1 MSPVAFEDFV
11 EIHGLLARYGHVI
24 DEAVTTGR
32 WDALDEI
39 FTSDIIFDARPAGY
53 DVMSGIETVREV
65 WSTGKV
71 KHPRGHHATNVIIT
85 GIDGDLVSV
94 ASKGISVFVGDS
106 GTGEVSS
113 VIYRD
118 ELRRQ
123 ANGWRIARRES
134 IRLFPA

>member
-1 MSPVAFEDFV
+1 MRHIAFEDFV
-11 EIHGLLARYGHVI
+11 DIHHLLARYGHVI
-24 DEAVTTGR
+24 DEAVTVGR
-32 WDALDEI
+32 WGGLEEI
-39 FTSDIIFDARPAGY
+39 FTTDIIFDARPAGY
-53 DVMSGIETVREV
+53 DLMSGIDVVREA
-65 WSTGKV
+65 WSTGMV
-71 KHPRGHHATNVIIT
+71 KHPRGHHATNVMIT
-85 GIDGDLVSV
+85 GIDGDLASV
-94 ASKGISVFVGDS
+94 TSKGISVFVGDS